1 MPIISRELWNAVQT
15 RFNKNGGKCEKRKN
29 AHFLAGR
36 LYCAQCGS
44 VFMRKT
50 YKDRQGNL
58 NRAWKCKGREA
69 GLCTAPIWK
78 EDDLISQISQISRTG
93 SEAQIEQGSGNYL
106 IIGKEIQQTA

>member
-1 MPIISRELWNAVQT
+1 
-15 RFNKNGGKCEKRKN
+15 
-29 AHFLAGR
+29 
-36 LYCAQCGS
+36 
-44 VFMRKT
+44 MRKT

-78 EDDLISQISQISRTG
+78 EDDMISQISQISQTG